1 MLRRSEPG
9 PSDPAVRGVEREIT
23 ATRGS
28 LRRKAVRRGILLYAA
43 ALILFGAFLYYL
55 TRVPPMGG

>member
-1 MLRRSEPG
+1 
-9 PSDPAVRGVEREIT
+9 VRGVEREIT